1 VSVGPELLPEH
12 LPAPPPPS
20 HSPPPPPQVPKY
32 IRKQQ
37 GQAAEEYARAI
48 GYREVD
54 GSGGAARLES
64 GDEYSSR
71 VQGYVLLYAAITQ
84 VGAAR

>member
-1 VSVGPELLPEH
+1 
-12 LPAPPPPS
+12 
-20 HSPPPPPQVPKY
+20 VPKY

-37 GQAAEEYARAI
+37 GQGAEAYARSV

-54 GSGGAARLES
+54 GGEGGSRLES

-71 VQGYVLLYAAITQ
+71 LQGYVLLYAAITQ
-84 VGAAR
+84 VWARVRRGPGRWLPRAPRCRGGSRLAGGCS